1 MLVGSSFSQLS
12 PQQQQLLK
20 LETAMASAP
29 IVVVEILMVLWFV
42 YGVVVCLMV
51 GNLRFLLAHLGEE

>member
-29 IVVVEILMVLWFV
+29 IVVVEILMVLW
-42 YGVVVCLMV
+42 LD
-51 GNLRFLLAHLGEE
+51 

>member
-1 MLVGSSFSQLS
+1 MLVDSSFSQPS

-29 IVVVEILMVLWFV
+29 SVIVEILMVLWF
-42 YGVVVCLMV
+42 G
-51 GNLRFLLAHLGEE
+51 